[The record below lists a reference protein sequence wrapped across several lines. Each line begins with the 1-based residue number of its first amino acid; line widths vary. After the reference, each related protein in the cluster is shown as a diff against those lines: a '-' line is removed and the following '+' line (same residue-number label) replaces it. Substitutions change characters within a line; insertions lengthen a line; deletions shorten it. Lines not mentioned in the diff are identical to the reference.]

1 MPLNEIMKL
10 LVPAVCGTLLS
21 GLMVRRLFGRLA
33 HNSPVLQTWTFC
45 AAGACIGSFAG
56 LILVGTLPFLDRFP
70 PIDYV
75 LITAVAVVYALALAK
90 TSFHKKAHPDD
101 DRPEQ

>member
-10 LVPAVCGTLLS
+10 LVPAVCATLLS
-21 GLMVRRLFGRLA
+21 GLMVRRVFGALA
-33 HNSPVLQTWTFC
+33 HNSPALQTWTFC
-45 AAGACIGSFAG
+45 AAGACMGSFAG
-56 LILVGTLPFLDRFP
+56 LVWVGTLPLLDHF

-75 LITAVAVVYALALAK
+75 LSTAVAVVFALALAK